1 MERNVKVEV
10 IALWETDGQLRPL
23 RFRFTGEDH
32 QLHSAGIDQV
42 LSIRQVAYVGVDA
55 LIFLC
60 RACVEGR
67 ERMLELKNTIRSH
80 SWTLLRWIY

>member
-42 LSIRQVAYVGVDA
+42 LSIRQVAYVGGGRPDLSVPR
-55 LIFLC
+55 LC
-60 RACVEGR
+60 GGGGSGCW
-67 ERMLELKNTIRSH
+67 S
-80 SWTLLRWIY
+80 